1 MSEFKVASRYAKS
14 LIDLAQEQGN
24 LETVKQDMEQFVAVL
39 RANKA
44 LQAVLKNP
52 IMKQDKKQGILD
64 ALFSKR
70 IHPSI
75 LAFFHIMVRKGRAGI
90 LYATAQE
97 FIREYNEVKG
107 IVYATV
113 TSAAALS
120 AKNLDTLRKIMASE
134 LNADVV
140 LQNQVDASL
149 IGGFIVKVGDRQI
162 DTSVAGKLKKLER
175 HFDAQLVNQ

>member
-39 RANKA
+39 RASKE
-44 LQAVLKNP
+44 LQAVLRNP
-52 IMKQDKKQGILD
+52 IMKQDNKSNILD
-64 ALFSKR
+64 ALFEKK

-75 LAFFHIMVRKGRAGI
+75 TAFFHIMVRKGRAGI

-107 IVYATV
+107 IVHATV
-113 TSAAALS
+113 TSAVPLS
-120 AKNLDTLRKIMASE
+120 AENLDTLRKAIASE
-134 LNADVV
+134 ISADVV
-140 LQNQVDASL
+140 LHNQVNASL
-149 IGGFIVKVGDRQI
+149 IGGFVVKVGDRQI
-162 DTSVAGKLKKLER
+162 DSSIAGKLKRLER
-175 HFDAQLVNQ
+175 HFETQVVV

>member
-39 RANKA
+39 RANKE

-52 IMKQDKKQGILD
+52 IMKQDKKRNILD
-64 ALFSKR
+64 ALFEKR

-75 LAFFHIMVRKGRAGI
+75 TAFFHIMVRKGRAGI

-107 IVYATV
+107 IVHATV
-113 TSAAALS
+113 ISAVPLS
-120 AKNLDTLRKIMASE
+120 SKNLETLRRVIASE
-134 LNADVV
+134 INAEVI
-140 LQNQVDASL
+140 LQNQVDPSL
-149 IGGFIVKVGDRQI
+149 IGGFVVKVGDKQI
-162 DTSVAGKLKKLER
+162 DASITGKLKKLAR
-175 HFDAQLVNQ
+175 HFDAQAVS

>member
-24 LETVKQDMEQFVAVL
+24 LETVKRDMEQFVAVL
-39 RANKA
+39 RTNKE

-52 IMKQDKKQGILD
+52 IMKQDKKSNILD
-64 ALFSKR
+64 ALFGDK

-75 LAFFHIMVRKGRAGI
+75 TAFFHIMVRKGRAGI

-107 IVYATV
+107 IVHATV
-113 TSAAALS
+113 TSATALS
-120 AKNLDTLRKIMASE
+120 TKNLDTLQKVIASE
-134 LNADVV
+134 INAEVI
-140 LQNQVDASL
+140 LQNNVDPSL
-149 IGGFIVKVGDRQI
+149 IGGFVVKVGDRQI
-162 DTSVAGKLKKLER
+162 DASIAGKLKKLER
-175 HFDAQLVNQ
+175 HFDAQVVN